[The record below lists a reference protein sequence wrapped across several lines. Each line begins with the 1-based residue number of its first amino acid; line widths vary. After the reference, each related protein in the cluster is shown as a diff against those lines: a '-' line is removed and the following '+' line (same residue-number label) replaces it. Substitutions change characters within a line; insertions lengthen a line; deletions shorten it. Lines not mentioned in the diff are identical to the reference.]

1 MKRDVCS
8 PEETKQLRELCRRGR
23 LYEVEAWIRQGKPV
37 NVPPTERKSPLL
49 IAVEKGFHSLVEL
62 LLQNGAASH
71 ANGNAL
77 EMAVKRGDSGIA
89 QLLIDNGADP
99 NSVRAELV
107 CLCGDLDVVRLFL
120 DRGVDLTRGNGF
132 AIGLVETKKALL
144 GIYRSYRDKISAL
157 QTQAD
162 IALCYCCKEGH
173 IGGVYRLLWAGAN
186 PRARIPELYEAE
198 DDPDMHGTAL
208 EAAVFNGHFDIL
220 KRIGVDPARD
230 DLNHLLHTA
239 TFSARPEI
247 IRYLVERGADI
258 NSRGDL
264 DQTCLVQLF
273 RTLHWCDDSQSFP
286 GAFFSSSRVQEAIRT
301 AVELGAKWERGD
313 AQATHLVRLGFYA
326 ASEYSLRSVLETF
339 RKYGACPDAELIR
352 LLNTPRMIR
361 KLEKDLKPFVKM
373 FPKWRHAQVRYA
385 EMEEKRRRRW

>member
-23 LYEVEAWIRQGKPV
+23 LYEVEAWIRQGMPV

-107 CLCGDLDVVRLFL
+107 CLCDLDVVRLFL

-286 GAFFSSSRVQEAIRT
+286 WAFFSSSRVQEAIRT

-326 ASEYSLRSVLETF
+326 ASEYSLRSILETF

-352 LLNTPRMIR
+352 LLDTPRMIR